1 MDILGHMEAVH
12 GAMREVTWR
21 ISNSNH
27 CTMVVDWRLISD
39 IYDFYSAVV
48 YDEDVGFCT
57 LIGTLDNE
65 YHIRDIFHGIELWQ
79 TYEDIVVNNSNQEVY
94 DLFLSR
100 LSEGELSMVAK
111 GE

>member
-1 MDILGHMEAVH
+1 MEAVH
-12 GAMREVTWR
+12 EAMREVTWR
-21 ISNSNH
+21 INNVNH

-57 LIGTLDNE
+57 LIGTLDDE
-65 YHIRDIFHGIELWQ
+65 YHIRDIFHGVELWQ

-94 DLFLSR
+94 ELFLSK
-100 LSEGELSMVAK
+100 LSEEELSMVAK